1 MYVIQQKSIFVSI
14 NNQQTFFIF
23 TFVDYRNIIVL
34 VRNMDKK
41 TDLRIIKTKKVLFD
55 ALISLLEEMPFE
67 EIKISDICDRAL
79 INRSTFYSHYQD
91 KYELLSNYIYE
102 LKNALTEDLN
112 KNDSS
117 NNPREYYMQMISI
130 FLDHIESKKDIYKTI
145 MRNNKD
151 SIVLDMVYDAFK
163 IDVEKRIDNMEKD
176 NKKHI
181 PSTFVA
187 KFYLGAIFGIGME
200 YLSNDSKY
208 TKEELLKYLEK
219 LLPDNLHIEK

>member
-1 MYVIQQKSIFVSI
+1 MYVIQQKSIFVPI
-14 NNQQTFFIF
+14 NNQQKFFIF

-163 IDVEKRIDNMEKD
+163 N
-176 NKKHI
+176 
-181 PSTFVA
+181 
-187 KFYLGAIFGIGME
+187 IFQVH
-200 YLSNDSKY
+200 
-208 TKEELLKYLEK
+208 LLQ
-219 LLPDNLHIEK
+219 NFI

>member
-1 MYVIQQKSIFVSI
+1 MYVIQQKSIFVPI
-14 NNQQTFFIF
+14 NNQQKFFIF

-130 FLDHIESKKDIYKTI
+130 FLNHIESKKDIYKTI

-151 SIVLDMVYDAFK
+151 SIVLDMVYQAQY
-163 IDVEKRIDNMEKD
+163 
-176 NKKHI
+176 
-181 PSTFVA
+181 
-187 KFYLGAIFGIGME
+187 YLYYF
-200 YLSNDSKY
+200 S
-208 TKEELLKYLEK
+208 
-219 LLPDNLHIEK
+219 

>member
-1 MYVIQQKSIFVSI
+1 MYVIQQKSIFVPI
-14 NNQQTFFIF
+14 NNQQKFFIF

-130 FLDHIESKKDIYKTI
+130 FLNHI
-145 MRNNKD
+145 
-151 SIVLDMVYDAFK
+151 
-163 IDVEKRIDNMEKD
+163 
-176 NKKHI
+176 
-181 PSTFVA
+181 
-187 KFYLGAIFGIGME
+187 
-200 YLSNDSKY
+200 
-208 TKEELLKYLEK
+208 
-219 LLPDNLHIEK
+219 

>member
-1 MYVIQQKSIFVSI
+1 MYVIQQKSIFVPI
-14 NNQQTFFIF
+14 NNQQKFFIF

-130 FLDHIESKKDIYKTI
+130 FLNHIESKKDIYKTI
-145 MRNNKD
+145 M
-151 SIVLDMVYDAFK
+151 
-163 IDVEKRIDNMEKD
+163 
-176 NKKHI
+176 
-181 PSTFVA
+181 
-187 KFYLGAIFGIGME
+187 
-200 YLSNDSKY
+200 
-208 TKEELLKYLEK
+208 
-219 LLPDNLHIEK
+219 

>member
-1 MYVIQQKSIFVSI
+1 MYVIQQKSIFVPI
-14 NNQQTFFIF
+14 NNQQKFFIF

-130 FLDHIESKKDIYKTI
+130 FLDHIESKKDI
-145 MRNNKD
+145 
-151 SIVLDMVYDAFK
+151 
-163 IDVEKRIDNMEKD
+163 
-176 NKKHI
+176 
-181 PSTFVA
+181 
-187 KFYLGAIFGIGME
+187 
-200 YLSNDSKY
+200 
-208 TKEELLKYLEK
+208 
-219 LLPDNLHIEK
+219 

>member
-1 MYVIQQKSIFVSI
+1 
-14 NNQQTFFIF
+14 
-23 TFVDYRNIIVL
+23 
-34 VRNMDKK
+34 MDKK

-151 SIVLDMVYDAFK
+151 SIRFVSLDDDFSEIDYAKYGIEDKLIHTKFFCNDISEGGLQQDHVDRAIK
-163 IDVEKRIDNMEKD
+163 ILMN
-176 NKKHI
+176 
-181 PSTFVA
+181 
-187 KFYLGAIFGIGME
+187 
-200 YLSNDSKY
+200 
-208 TKEELLKYLEK
+208 
-219 LLPDNLHIEK
+219 